1 MKYNLYTIYDNDLR
15 ECSDIFL
22 SANDDTANRV
32 FEEHKRK
39 IKANNPAVELEYLK
53 LVNIG
58 EYDTKINVQY
68 DSSVQMIVDIDPL
81 INPEKPY
88 FVGNPPME
96 KPKRLKEFE
105 ADKHKNIF
113 FEKLVKENG
122 GKR

>member
-22 SANDDTANRV
+22 SANDDTASRV

-39 IKANNPAVELEYLK
+39 IKMNNPAVELNYLK

-68 DSSVQMIVDIDPL
+68 DSSVQMIVDIEPL

-88 FVGNPPME
+88 FVESPPME
-96 KPKRLKEFE
+96 KPERLKEFE
-105 ADKHKNIF
+105 ENKSRNIF
-113 FEKLVKENG
+113 FEQLINKNG
-122 GKR
+122 GKK

>member
-22 SANDDTANRV
+22 SANDDTAKRI

-39 IKANNPAVELEYLK
+39 IKMNNPAVELGYLK

-68 DSSVQMIVDIDPL
+68 DASVQMIVDIEPL
-81 INPEKPY
+81 INPAKPY
-88 FVGNPPME
+88 FVESPPIE
-96 KPKRLKEFE
+96 KPERLKSFE
-105 ADKHKNIF
+105 ADKERNKF
-113 FEKLVKENG
+113 FENLAKG
-122 GKR
+122 GKK